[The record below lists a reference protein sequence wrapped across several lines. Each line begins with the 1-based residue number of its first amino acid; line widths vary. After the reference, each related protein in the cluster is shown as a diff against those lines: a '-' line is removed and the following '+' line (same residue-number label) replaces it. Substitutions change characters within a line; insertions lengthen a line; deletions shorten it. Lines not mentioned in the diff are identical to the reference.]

1 MPGRMPGE
9 RDSPF
14 ELPMRPRETLGIMSC
29 GGTTRSGSWPSS
41 RSRIASVA
49 RHARRLRR
57 LLGHGLIVS
66 LAATVTGACAQ
77 PAPVAT
83 PPTTSGPARGST
95 PAQRDAG
102 FEGLLRQIGRAE
114 DDTADVLTR
123 AYVDRGARALLA
135 AANAILD
142 QGRDSARDRG
152 ARSVLMSLRGPD
164 DFSFLEGLTLPSSS
178 RPMKL
183 SCDVDDLLF
192 FLAQSAQFL
201 DVSPEPSPGAN
212 DDEDRLPFIPAFARL
227 LLRVLDQSWPTCVQ
241 TAPHAETSYGHP
253 QATALMLMNRMVQW
267 GGEDDGSL
275 ARDWE
280 THGPAELRRFRKW
293 WERNGGRYLGPSA
306 SSSTTK

>member
-1 MPGRMPGE
+1 
-9 RDSPF
+9 
-14 ELPMRPRETLGIMSC
+14 MRPRKTPGITSRGEKM
-29 GGTTRSGSWPSS
+29 RSGSWPSW
-41 RSRIASVA
+41 RSRIAPA
-49 RHARRLRR
+49 ACHARRRWR

-77 PAPVAT
+77 PSPVAT
-83 PPTTSGPARGST
+83 PPTTSGPAHGSA

-102 FEGLLRQIGRAE
+102 LEGLLRQIGRAE
-114 DDTADVLTR
+114 DDTADALTR
-123 AYVDRGARALLA
+123 AYLDRGAGALLA

-164 DFSFLEGLTLPSSS
+164 DFSFLEALSFPAS

-280 THGPAELRRFRKW
+280 NYGAEELRRFRSW
-293 WERNGGRYLGPSA
+293 WQRNGGRYLGPSA
-306 SSSTTK
+306 SSPNTK